1 MHYPLSGVRIIDLSH
16 YWAGPYATVQLAGW
30 GAEVI
35 KVESVQ
41 RVDGYRGSAAA
52 TGERAWE
59 KGPTYN
65 FINMMKKDITL
76 DLTREEGK
84 TALKE
89 LTRISDVV
97 LENFS
102 ARVMG
107 NLGLDYDSLR
117 RDNPS
122 LIMVSMPGFGNDGPW
137 RNFTGFAFNLEQLSG
152 IAHHTGFADGP
163 PCNIGAAADPIMGMH
178 GAFAVFAAL
187 EHRRVTGQGQLVD
200 LAHLQSLT
208 AFSGPSLLTYQLT
221 GRETMRTGNDEP
233 LAAPHDFFPC
243 QGNDKWVAISVRTEE
258 EWRAFVDAIGAPE
271 WAKDTQF
278 ANTLSRY
285 RNKEALGAHIA
296 AWTRQRTHTE
306 AMERLQKAGIAA
318 GAALDAPSLLKD
330 PQLEARG
337 FNQWLERDLIGR
349 QPYPGL
355 PFYVQGKPVTWQR
368 PAPMLGEHNEYALH
382 DLLGRSSAE
391 MERLAA
397 AKIIGR
403 EPLL

>member
-1 MHYPLSGVRIIDLSH
+1 MHSPLSGIRIIDLSH

-35 KVESVQ
+35 KVESIQ

-76 DLTREEGK
+76 DLTREDGK
-84 TALKE
+84 KALRD
-89 LTRISDVV
+89 LVRISDVV

-107 NLGLDYDSLR
+107 NLGLGYGDLKSVS
-117 RDNPS
+117 PS

-187 EHRRVTGQGQLVD
+187 EHRRVTGEGQFVD
-200 LAHLQSLT
+200 LAHLESLT
-208 AFSGPSLLTYQLT
+208 AFSGPSLLAYQLT

-233 LAAPHDFFPC
+233 FAAPHDFFPC
-243 QGNDKWVAISVRTEE
+243 KGNDAWVAISVRTED
-258 EWRAFVDAIGAPE
+258 EWQAFAKAIGWPE
-271 WAKDTQF
+271 WVNEAPF

-296 AWTRQRTHTE
+296 AWTSQRTQIE
-306 AMERLQKAGIAA
+306 AMETLQRTGVAA
-318 GAALDAPSLLKD
+318 GAALNAPSLLTN
-330 PQLEARG
+330 PHLEARG
-337 FNQWLERDLIGR
+337 FNQWLERGLIGR
-349 QPYPGL
+349 QPYPAL
-355 PFYVQGKPVTWQR
+355 PFHVQGKPITWQR
-368 PAPMLGEHNEYALH
+368 PAPMLGEHNGYALGE
-382 DLLGRSSAE
+382 LLGKTKAE
-391 MERLAA
+391 IERLAA
-397 AKIIGR
+397 EKVIGS

>member
-1 MHYPLSGVRIIDLSH
+1 MRYPLSGIRIIDLSH

-35 KVESVQ
+35 KVESIQ

-52 TGERAWE
+52 TGEHAWE

-76 DLTREEGK
+76 DLTRDDGK
-84 TALKE
+84 KALKE
-89 LTRISDVV
+89 LVRISDVV

-107 NLGLDYDSLR
+107 NLGLGYDDLR
-117 RDNPS
+117 PINPS

-187 EHRRVTGQGQLVD
+187 EHRRVTGQGQFVD
-200 LAHLQSLT
+200 LAHLESLT
-208 AFSGPSLLTYQLT
+208 AFAGPSLLTYQLT
-221 GRETMRTGNDEP
+221 GRVTMRAGNDEP
-233 LAAPHDFFPC
+233 LAAPHDFYPC
-243 QGNDKWVAISVRTEE
+243 QGKDKWVGISVRTEE
-258 EWRAFVDAIGAPE
+258 EWHRFANAIGRPE
-271 WAKDTQF
+271 WVNDARF

-285 RNKEALGAHIA
+285 RNREALGAHIA
-296 AWTRQRTHTE
+296 AWTSQRTQVE
-306 AMERLQKAGIAA
+306 AMEALQSAGVAA
-318 GAALDAPSLLKD
+318 GAAFDAVHLIKD
-330 PQLEARG
+330 PHLEARA

-355 PFYVQGKPVTWQR
+355 PFHVQGEPVPWKR
-368 PAPMLGEHNEYALH
+368 PAPMLGEHNEYALRE
-382 DLLGRSSAE
+382 LLGRSDAE
-391 MERLAA
+391 TARLAA